1 MKWTVENVPELNG
14 YVVEWAE
21 TDNFY
26 LSRRNEL
33 FHATSLKPP
42 FKKIATADAPFWK
55 TTAGHFR
62 LVQRLLRFAV
72 TNVILLK
79 NGDLFVAFDKTVG
92 IVRDKKY
99 RTLKNLV
106 RPCRILRSA
115 CGIDGNSDV
124 YFGEYIDNATRGAM
138 RIYRYTPGADALEV
152 AYIFPPNTIRHIH
165 GIYFDDYTASLFCLT
180 GDVDE
185 ECCFWQSFDGFK
197 TIEKVGAGDETWR
210 AVSVLFDDKS
220 FYYGMDAEHRTN
232 HIFKVNRA
240 TLERKSLGE
249 VNGTVFHSIKMGAD
263 LFFTTTA
270 ENAPS
275 QTENV
280 AAVWHIDADDNLQN
294 LVSFKKDRWHPT
306 LFMFGK
312 IHFPFVNR
320 LENELYL
327 QVVGVEEDNQTFRIR
342 REQSPSAQK

>member
-1 MKWTVENVPELNG
+1 MQWTVENVPELNG

-21 TDNFY
+21 PDNFY
-26 LSRRNEL
+26 ISRRNQL
-33 FHATSLKPP
+33 FHTTSLKPP
-42 FKKIATADAPFWK
+42 FKKLAAATAPFWK
-55 TTAGHFR
+55 TAASRIR
-62 LVQRLLRFAV
+62 LAQRLLRHAV
-72 TNVILLK
+72 TNVILLN

-92 IVRDKKY
+92 VLRDGKY

-115 CGIDGNSDV
+115 CGIDGGGNV
-124 YFGEYIDNATRGAM
+124 YFGEYIDNAARGTM
-138 RIYRYTPGADALEV
+138 RIYKYTPGADALEV
-152 AYIFPPNTIRHIH
+152 VYTFSPKTIRHVH
-165 GIYFDDYTASLFCLT
+165 GIYFDVFTDSLFCLT
-180 GDVDE
+180 GDVGA
-185 ECCFWQSFDGFK
+185 ECCFWQSFDGFN
-197 TIEKVGAGDETWR
+197 TIKIVGAGDETWR
-210 AVSVLFDDKS
+210 AVSVLFDETA
-220 FYYGMDAEHRTN
+220 FYYGTDAEHRTN
-232 HIFKVNRA
+232 HIFKVDRP

-249 VNGTVFHSIKMGAD
+249 VSGTVFHSIKMGAD

-280 AAVWHIDADDNLQN
+280 AAVWHVDADDVLQN
-294 LVSFKKDRWHPT
+294 LIEFKKDRWHPS

-327 QVVGVEEDNQTFRIR
+327 QVVGVKEDNQTFRLR
-342 REQSPSAQK
+342 RG

>member
-1 MKWTVENVPELNG
+1 MKWTIENVPELDG

-21 TDNFY
+21 PDNFY

-33 FHATSLKPP
+33 FHANSLKPP
-42 FKKIATADAPFWK
+42 FKKIATADAPVWK
-55 TTAGHFR
+55 TAASHLR
-62 LVQRLLRFAV
+62 LAQRLLRFAV

-92 IVRDKKY
+92 VVRDGKY
-99 RTLKNLV
+99 QTLKNLV

-115 CGIDGNSDV
+115 CGIDGNNGDV
-124 YFGEYIDNATRGAM
+124 YFGEYIDNATRGTM
-138 RIYRYTPGADALEV
+138 RIYKYTSGTDALEI
-152 AYIFPPNTIRHIH
+152 AYTFPPNTIRHIH
-165 GIYFDDYTASLFCLT
+165 GIYFDIYTNSLFCLT

-197 TIEKVGAGDETWR
+197 TIRKVGAGDETWR
-210 AVSVLFDDKS
+210 AVSVLFDESS
-220 FYYGMDAEHRTN
+220 FYYGMDAEYRTN
-232 HIFKVNRA
+232 HIYKVNRR

-249 VNGTVFHSIKMGAD
+249 VSGTVFHSIKIGAD

-280 AAVWHIDADDNLQN
+280 AAVWHVDADDNLQN
-294 LVSFKKDRWHPT
+294 IVEFKKDRWHPS

-327 QVVGVEEDNQTFRIR
+327 QVVGVEEDNQTFRLKR
-342 REQSPSAQK
+342 K